1 MSANP
6 SLSKTY
12 SGSLAPKS
20 FISKVRKEPNELR
33 KKMLLLG
40 YVTSQL
46 ERKKQS
52 MFLVGGQAVETYT
65 AGQFPTGDID
75 VTTSDSTTTQ
85 KVLKSL
91 GFKEIGMIW
100 LNKKL
105 GIAFHIV
112 GYFAPEKPWTIRVGP
127 YKVRIVGVEELIL
140 DRLSAA
146 KFWNIPA
153 DYEKAKVLYDNFK
166 KQIALNYL
174 KENAK
179 KKRVEDLLLRIIETP
194 SPKLERQTFS

>member
-1 MSANP
+1 MSAKP
-6 SLSKTY
+6 SLSKIY
-12 SGSLAPKS
+12 SSVLTPKS
-20 FISKVRKEPNELR
+20 FIAKLRKEQNELR
-33 KKMLLLG
+33 KKMLLVG
-40 YVTSQL
+40 YVSSQL
-46 ERKKQS
+46 EKKKQS

-91 GFKEIGMIW
+91 GFEEIGMIW

-112 GYFAPEKPWTIRVGP
+112 GYFAPEKPTTIRVGP

-153 DYEKAKVLYDNFK
+153 DYEKANVLYDNFK
-166 KQIALNYL
+166 KQIDMDYL
-174 KENAK
+174 QENAK
-179 KKRVEDLLLRIIETP
+179 KKKVEDLLFRITETP
-194 SPKLERQTFS
+194 STRLGR

>member
-1 MSANP
+1 MSSEP
-6 SLSKTY
+6 SLSKNY
-12 SGSLAPKS
+12 SAVLTPKS
-20 FISKVRKEPNELR
+20 FIAKVRKEPNELR
-33 KKMLLLG
+33 RKMLLLG
-40 YVTSQL
+40 YVSSQL
-46 ERKKQS
+46 EKKKQS
-52 MFLVGGQAVETYT
+52 VFLVGGQAVETYT

-75 VTTSDSTTTQ
+75 VTTSDSPTMQ

-91 GFKEIGMIW
+91 GFEEIGMIW

-112 GYFAPEKPWTIRVGP
+112 GYLAPEKPGTIRVGP
-127 YKVRIVGVEELIL
+127 YKVRIIGVEELIL

-166 KQIALNYL
+166 KQTDIDYL
-174 KENAK
+174 EENAK
-179 KKRVEDLLLRIIETP
+179 KKKVEDLLLRVTETH
-194 SPKLERQTFS
+194 SIRLGR

>member
-1 MSANP
+1 MSANQ
-6 SLSKTY
+6 SLSKSY
-12 SGSLAPKS
+12 SGALAPKS
-20 FISKVRKEPNELR
+20 FISKVRREPNELR

-46 ERKKQS
+46 EKNKQS

-85 KVLKSL
+85 RVLKSL
-91 GFKEIGMIW
+91 GFEEIGMIW

-112 GYFAPEKPWTIRVGP
+112 GYFAPEKPVTIRVGP

-166 KQIALNYL
+166 KQIALDYL
-174 KENAK
+174 KEKAK
-179 KKRVEDLLLRIIETP
+179 KKKVEDLLLRIIETP
-194 SPKLERQTFS
+194 

>member
-1 MSANP
+1 MSAKP

-12 SGSLAPKS
+12 SRALTPKS
-20 FISKVRKEPNELR
+20 FVAKVRKEPNELR
-33 KKMLLLG
+33 RKMLLLG
-40 YVTSQL
+40 YVSSQL
-46 ERKKQS
+46 EKKKQS

-91 GFKEIGMIW
+91 GFEEIGMIW

-112 GYFAPEKPWTIRVGP
+112 GYFAPEKPGTIRVGP
-127 YKVRIVGVEELIL
+127 YEVRIVGVEELIL

-166 KQIALNYL
+166 KQIRLDYL
-174 KENAK
+174 REAAK
-179 KKRVEDLLLRIIETP
+179 KKKVEDLLLRITEPP
-194 SPKLERQTFS
+194 STRLGR

>member
-1 MSANP
+1 MSAKP

-12 SGSLAPKS
+12 SRALTPKS
-20 FISKVRKEPNELR
+20 FIAKVRKEPNELR
-33 KKMLLLG
+33 RKMLLVG
-40 YVTSQL
+40 YVSSQL
-46 ERKKQS
+46 EKKKQS

-75 VTTSDSTTTQ
+75 VTTSDSTTTH

-91 GFKEIGMIW
+91 GFEEIGMIW

-112 GYFAPEKPWTIRVGP
+112 GYFAPEKPGTIRVGP

-153 DYEKAKVLYDNFK
+153 DYEKAKVLFNNFK
-166 KQIALNYL
+166 KQIRLDHMREA
-174 KENAK
+174 AK
-179 KKRVEDLLLRIIETP
+179 KKKVEDLLLRITEPP
-194 SPKLERQTFS
+194 STRLGR